1 MTDHQKQAGNPVV
14 SFGEEDLEQAAL
26 LFGALKALRA
36 PSSSNGVLS
45 SSLSEGTS
53 TSSSSSSSSSPDRL
67 SALFDDHVRSVMT
80 SLSNELSSS
89 SSLGG
94 GRGGVRSSP
103 SLRSAAIL
111 QHKAN
116 LFDLCDS
123 QLVEL
128 SAANAPPLGVVA
140 QRLRDLKKGLL
151 SSFAVLVS
159 EQHATNESLLEKEK
173 SMTLRAEAEV
183 AELLQAAQLLER
195 ELVVS
200 QNALKKAQLE
210 TADKEKERLRLEKE
224 LASMET
230 RLRERERELG
240 LSLNNTAAVTA
251 NAALSAL
258 YSSSSS
264 SISSIDTDQLMMMK
278 QSSLSEQQQSYAP
291 SSSSSSSSSSS
302 FSFNNLNQQSS
313 SSTISSDVSFLRQ
326 RLGLSVTAPVGGGG
340 PSNTQ
345 QQPLSSSTLS
355 SVSSTSSPLPSLRQS
370 PPMSSHQSYSSSSFR
385 SSPQTYS
392 PSATTTSSPP
402 SSSSSFSPHSNI
414 GGRILPLKVLLTEAE
429 AIYASKSKSD
439 AANPLL
445 RETLEQH
452 MYSFLKARHGAFASM
467 IAANAATLIRSC
479 NVYAPL
485 DNDAAVFSKIL
496 RSEIDEDFRLVQK
509 QVKETATELLRLQL
523 KATFPLKL
531 EPAINELFKERTNAS
546 SGVVD
551 EDSWKAIV
559 RYMYE
564 AKDALV
570 LEKRVVEHL
579 IRAAVA
585 HQLGYTES
593 VEQMQRKALLS
604 AKMVATGD
612 GGGGDASNNVS
623 SPTGDLETNHQQI
636 QAAERSVERSLSSLS
651 VEERNALLRR
661 SNSKL
666 KVLWSD
672 FLRTL
677 LDFQLEGHDAFLSK
691 FRSLFRQYDPERRGV
706 VSTSA
711 FLQMAANVAIA
722 SSSSSSSSATTS
734 GSTISRE
741 ESGGATVGPEAAAR
755 LAVLADPGNVGQVTF
770 SKAVAVL
777 CKEAGVTNSSSN
789 SSNTNAK
796 QQQSAIVTAHV
807 PTATGATV
815 SLRSA
820 QQQQQQQPSAATSQ
834 IRPSH
839 LKTTDSA
846 HRSARNMLFT

>member
-1 MTDHQKQAGNPVV
+1 
-14 SFGEEDLEQAAL
+14 
-26 LFGALKALRA
+26 
-36 PSSSNGVLS
+36 
-45 SSLSEGTS
+45 
-53 TSSSSSSSSSPDRL
+53 
-67 SALFDDHVRSVMT
+67 
-80 SLSNELSSS
+80 
-89 SSLGG
+89 
-94 GRGGVRSSP
+94 
-103 SLRSAAIL
+103 L

-159 EQHATNESLLEKEK
+159 EQHSTNEALLEKEK

-224 LASMET
+224 LAET
-230 RLRERERELG
+230 EKRLRERERELG

-264 SISSIDTDQLMMMK
+264 SIETDQLMMMK
-278 QSSLSEQQQSYAP
+278 QSSLSEQQPSAP
-291 SSSSSSSSSSS
+291 PPSSSSSS
-302 FSFNNLNQQSS
+302 FSSNNLNQQSS

-326 RLGLSVTAPVGGGG
+326 RLGLSVTAPVVVGGG
-340 PSNTQ
+340 PLNTQ
-345 QQPLSSSTLS
+345 QQPLSSSSNMS
-355 SVSSTSSPLPSLRQS
+355 SVSSNSSPLPSLRQS
-370 PPMSSHQSYSSSSFR
+370 PPMPSHQSYSSSFR

-392 PSATTTSSPP
+392 PSATTSSSPP

-531 EPAINELFKERTNAS
+531 EPAINDLFKERTNAS

-564 AKDALV
+564 AKDAIV

-612 GGGGDASNNVS
+612 GGGGGGGGGDASNNFS
-623 SPTGDLETNHQQI
+623 YHTGDLEANHQQI

-722 SSSSSSSSATTS
+722 SSSSSSSSSAAAAAAAASTTTS

-741 ESGGATVGPEAAAR
+741 ESGGAIVGPEAAAR

-777 CKEAGVTNSSSN
+777 CKEAGVTNGNSSST

-796 QQQSAIVTAHV
+796 QQQSAAVTANV
-807 PTATGATV
+807 PTATGATI

-820 QQQQQQQPSAATSQ
+820 QQQQQPSAATSQ
-834 IRPSH
+834 VRSSLSSSSST